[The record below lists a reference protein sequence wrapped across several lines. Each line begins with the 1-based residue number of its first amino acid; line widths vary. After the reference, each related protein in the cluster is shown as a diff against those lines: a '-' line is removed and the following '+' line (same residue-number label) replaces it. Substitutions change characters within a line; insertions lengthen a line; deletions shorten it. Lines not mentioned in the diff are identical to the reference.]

1 MDAFF
6 LTRLLFFLILIGL
19 GGIGGVGGLA
29 GPHIVLQSAGYNV
42 MHENNI
48 QSPEPVSE
56 TVRSYF
62 PETWIWEL
70 AVVE

>member
-1 MDAFF
+1 MDAFS
-6 LTRLLFFLILIGL
+6 LNRLLFSLILIGL
-19 GGIGGVGGLA
+19 AGVGSPYI
-29 GPHIVLQSAGYNV
+29 PHPVGYSI
-42 MHENNI
+42 MLGNNI

>member
-1 MDAFF
+1 MDAFS
-6 LTRLLFFLILIGL
+6 LTRLIFSLILLVADVGSM
-19 GGIGGVGGLA
+19 GGRYPPPMSRSNAIL
-29 GPHIVLQSAGYNV
+29 PS
-42 MHENNI
+42 NI
-48 QSPEPVSE
+48 QRPEPISE

>member
-1 MDAFF
+1 MFAFS
-6 LTRLLFFLILIGL
+6 LTGLLFSLILGGL
-19 GGIGGVGGLA
+19 GGLGTPYIPQPGA
-29 GPHIVLQSAGYNV
+29 SAAMLV
-42 MHENNI
+42 NNML
-48 QSPEPVSE
+48 SPEPVSE